1 MRSLAAV
8 LIVLLLTPAQLP
20 AQPTAD
26 VAGDALRLLMAQ
38 PALRGTAPTAA
49 ELDGRVVVVAFF
61 ASWCPPCDPEFRY
74 LNALARDHGRRD
86 LTIVA
91 VNVFEDFG
99 GLSSPAKLEAF
110 LDRHDPGFY
119 VVAGSDAVKQA
130 YAGLDRIPSL
140 FVFARDGRLAYHF
153 RHAPGAKKTHVG
165 EAELRAVVE
174 PLL

>member
-1 MRSLAAV
+1 MRSLVA
-8 LIVLLLTPAQLP
+8 VLLLLLLAPAQAP
-20 AQPTAD
+20 AQPAVRVAD
-26 VAGDALRLLMAQ
+26 DALRLLTTR

-49 ELDGRVVVVAFF
+49 AFDGRVVVVAFF

-74 LNALARDHGRRD
+74 LNALTRDHGRQG
-86 LTIVA
+86 LTVVA

-110 LDRHDPGFY
+110 LDRHDPGFH
-119 VVAGSDAVKQA
+119 VVAGSEAVKQA

-140 FVFARDGRLAYHF
+140 FVFARDGGLAYHF
-153 RHAPGAKKTHVG
+153 RHARGAKKTHVG